1 MNTHKRRVMKEERT
15 GDNEWEILKSK
26 GRLRTM
32 GRKRRDLMS
41 KGKSTDKG
49 YERPRMTWGGERE
62 R

>member
-15 GDNEWEILKSK
+15 GDKEWEILKSK

-41 KGKSTDKG
+41 KGKSTGKG

>member
-15 GDNEWEILKSK
+15 GDKEWEILKSK

-41 KGKSTDKG
+41 KGKSTGKG
-49 YERPRMTWGGERE
+49 
-62 R
+62 